1 MKHSTLSAVT
11 LTLLLLSGFW
21 VVQALGQVTS
31 TPSSGIGDKIKTS
44 EKARVPIKV
53 DGIPAQFDLET
64 RVQVLERQVAQLQ
77 SQVNQ
82 LTARVSELDVTI
94 VRPAGSEPGY
104 SGPRLALPVDKKDN

>member
-1 MKHSTLSAVT
+1 MKNSTLAVVI

-21 VVQALGQVTS
+21 MVQAIGQVTS
-31 TPSSGIGDKIKTS
+31 TPSSGIGDKIKPYQV
-44 EKARVPIKV
+44 EKPVSVPPVPDKNSHEVRI
-53 DGIPAQFDLET
+53 Q
-64 RVQVLERQVAQLQ
+64 RLERQVAQLQ

-104 SGPRLALPVDKKDN
+104 SGPRLTLPADKKGD